1 MSRFTLASRCNVK
14 AATLPDVIRSND
26 ARLPQKQPYN
36 RGSEPM
42 KRFALILLACLAGS
56 AGAAAQSYPT
66 RTITLTVTAAAGGV
80 TDVVARALGQRL
92 SETWGQQVVIENKGG
107 AAHVLGA
114 QSVAKAAPDGY
125 SLLVAEAG
133 TFTINPTLYGKGKL
147 PYDEEKDFAPIT
159 GIVRINQALLGHT
172 SVPAT
177 NVSELIALAKKKPGE
192 LTYGTAGVG
201 SAPHMNMVLFESMSG
216 VKLLPVHYRGA
227 APALTDVIAGH
238 VNLMS
243 VSVSLALPPFRAGQ
257 IKLFGIGSTKRLGP
271 AADIPT
277 VAENGLPGYEAA
289 TWFGLFATAG
299 TPRDVVM
306 KLNAEI
312 QKILA
317 DPDFREKFLAP
328 QMFEPM
334 GSTPEEFADHIKA
347 QTQKWAKVIREQKL
361 SIDK

>member
-1 MSRFTLASRCNVK
+1 MRK
-14 AATLPDVIRSND
+14 P
-26 ARLPQKQPYN
+26 
-36 RGSEPM
+36 
-42 KRFALILLACLAGS
+42 ALILLAALAGAS
-56 AGAAAQSYPT
+56 PAQAQSYPS

-92 SETWGQQVVIENKGG
+92 SEAWGQQVVIENKGG
-107 AAHVLGA
+107 AAHVVGA

-133 TFTINPTLYGKGKL
+133 TFVINPTLYGKGKL

-159 GIVRINQALLGHT
+159 GIVRINQALLGHP
-172 SVPAT
+172 SLPAK
-177 NVSELIALAKKKPGE
+177 NVAELIALAKQKPGE
-192 LTYGTAGVG
+192 LTYGTAGIG
-201 SAPHMNMVLFESMSG
+201 SAPHMNMVLFESMAG
-216 VKLLPVHYRGA
+216 VKLVPVHYRGA

-243 VSVSLALPPFRAGQ
+243 VSVSLALPPFRSGQ
-257 IKLFGIGSTKRLGP
+257 IKIFGIGSPNRLAP

-277 VAENGLPGYEAA
+277 VAESGLPGYEAA

-299 TPRDVVM
+299 TPRDVVL
-306 KLNAEI
+306 KLNAEV

-317 DPDFREKFLAP
+317 DPEFREKFLAP

-334 GSTPEEFADHIKA
+334 ASTPEAFADYIQA

>member
-1 MSRFTLASRCNVK
+1 M
-14 AATLPDVIRSND
+14 
-26 ARLPQKQPYN
+26 
-36 RGSEPM
+36 RGP
-42 KRFALILLACLAGS
+42 ALILLAALAGAS
-56 AGAAAQSYPT
+56 PAQAQSYPT

-92 SETWGQQVVIENKGG
+92 SEAWGQQVVIENKGG
-107 AAHVLGA
+107 AAHVVGA

-133 TFTINPTLYGKGKL
+133 TFVINPTLYGKGKL

-159 GIVRINQALLGHT
+159 GIVRINQALLGHP
-172 SVPAT
+172 SLPAK
-177 NVSELIALAKKKPGE
+177 NVAELIALAKQKPGE
-192 LTYGTAGVG
+192 LTYGTAGIG
-201 SAPHMNMVLFESMSG
+201 SAPHMNMVLFESMAG
-216 VKLLPVHYRGA
+216 VKLVPVHYRGA

-243 VSVSLALPPFRAGQ
+243 VSVSLALPPFRSGQ
-257 IKLFGIGSTKRLGP
+257 IKIFGIGSPNRLAP

-277 VAENGLPGYEAA
+277 VAESGLPGYEAA

-299 TPRDVVM
+299 TPREVIL
-306 KLNAEI
+306 KLNAEV

-317 DPDFREKFLAP
+317 DPEFREKFLAP

-334 GSTPEEFADHIKA
+334 ASTPEAFADYIRA

>member
-1 MSRFTLASRCNVK
+1 VHKQF
-14 AATLPDVIRSND
+14 AAL
-26 ARLPQKQPYN
+26 L
-36 RGSEPM
+36 
-42 KRFALILLACLAGS
+42 LLAALAG
-56 AGAAAQSYPT
+56 ATAAQAQSYPA

-92 SETWGQQVVIENKGG
+92 AEAWGQQVVIENKGG
-107 AAHVLGA
+107 AAHVVGA

-133 TFTINPTLYGKGKL
+133 TFVINPTLYGKGKL
-147 PYDEEKDFAPIT
+147 PYDEERDFIPIT
-159 GIVRINQALLGHT
+159 AIVRINQALLAHP
-172 SVPAT
+172 SLPAN
-177 NVSELIALAKKKPGE
+177 NVREVIELAKKKPGE

-201 SAPHMNMVLFESMSG
+201 SAPHMNMVLFESMAG
-216 VKLLPVHYRGA
+216 VKLQPVHYRGA
-227 APALTDVIAGH
+227 APALTDVMAGH

-257 IKLFGIGSTKRLGP
+257 IKIFGIGSSKRLAP

-277 VAENGLPGYEAA
+277 VAESGLPGYEAS

-299 TPRDVVM
+299 TPRDIVD
-306 KLNAEI
+306 KINAEVV
-312 QKILA
+312 KLLA
-317 DPDFREKFLAP
+317 DPQFREKFLAP

-334 GSTPEEFADHIKA
+334 PSSPEAFADYIKA
-347 QTQKWAKVIREQKL
+347 QTNKWAKVIGEQKL

>member
-1 MSRFTLASRCNVK
+1 M
-14 AATLPDVIRSND
+14 D
-26 ARLPQKQPYN
+26 RLL
-36 RGSEPM
+36 G
-42 KRFALILLACLAGS
+42 ALMLLACLAGP
-56 AGAAAQSYPT
+56 AAAQAQSYPT

-92 SETWGQQVVIENKGG
+92 AEAWGQQVVIENKGG
-107 AAHVLGA
+107 AAHVVGA

-147 PYDEEKDFAPIT
+147 PYDEEKDFTPVT
-159 GIVRINQALLGHT
+159 GIVRINQALLGHP
-172 SVPAT
+172 SLPAN
-177 NVSELIALAKKKPGE
+177 NVRELIALAKKKPGE
-192 LTYGTAGVG
+192 LTYGTAGIG
-201 SAPHMNMVLFESMSG
+201 SAPHMNMVLFESMAG
-216 VKLLPVHYRGA
+216 VKLQAVHYRGA

-243 VSVSLALPPFRAGQ
+243 VSVSLALPPLRAGQ
-257 IKLFGIGSTKRLGP
+257 IKIFGIGSSKRLAP

-277 VAENGLPGYEAA
+277 VAESGLPGYEAS

-299 TPRDVVM
+299 TPRDIVD
-306 KLNAEI
+306 KINAEVV
-312 QKILA
+312 KLLA
-317 DPDFREKFLAP
+317 DPQFREKFLAP

-334 GSTPEEFADHIKA
+334 PSSPEAFADYIKA
-347 QTQKWAKVIREQKL
+347 QTNKWAKVIREQKL

>member
-1 MSRFTLASRCNVK
+1 M
-14 AATLPDVIRSND
+14 
-26 ARLPQKQPYN
+26 
-36 RGSEPM
+36 RGP
-42 KRFALILLACLAGS
+42 ALILLAALAGAS
-56 AGAAAQSYPT
+56 PAQAQSYPT

-92 SETWGQQVVIENKGG
+92 SEAWGQQVVIENKGG
-107 AAHVLGA
+107 AAHVVGA

-133 TFTINPTLYGKGKL
+133 TFVINPTLYGKGKL

-159 GIVRINQALLGHT
+159 GIVRINQALLGHP
-172 SVPAT
+172 SVPAK
-177 NVSELIALAKKKPGE
+177 NVAELIALAKQKPGE
-192 LTYGTAGVG
+192 LTYGTAGIG
-201 SAPHMNMVLFESMSG
+201 SAPHMNMVLLESMAG
-216 VKLLPVHYRGA
+216 VKLVPVHYRGA

-243 VSVSLALPPFRAGQ
+243 VSVSLALPPFRSGQ
-257 IKLFGIGSTKRLGP
+257 IRIFGIGSPNRLAP

-277 VAENGLPGYEAA
+277 VAESGLPGYEAA

-299 TPRDVVM
+299 TPREVVL
-306 KLNAEI
+306 KLNAEV

-317 DPDFREKFLAP
+317 DPEFREKFLAP

-334 GSTPEEFADHIKA
+334 GSTPEAFADYIKA
-347 QTQKWAKVIREQKL
+347 QTQKWAKVIHEQKL